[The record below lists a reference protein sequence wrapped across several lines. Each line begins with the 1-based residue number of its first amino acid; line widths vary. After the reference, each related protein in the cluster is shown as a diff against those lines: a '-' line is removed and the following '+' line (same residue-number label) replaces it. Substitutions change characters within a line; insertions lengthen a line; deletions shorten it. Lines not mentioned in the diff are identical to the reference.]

1 MSSKELRNVDITSI
15 KKVGQDDCKIF
26 QWAFCKGL
34 FEELMFNIY
43 IENLFFLTKW
53 MPNFLNANYVNVIAK
68 FSMELGSKC

>member
-26 QWAFCKGL
+26 QGAFCKGL

-43 IENLFFLTKW
+43 IENLFFLTK
-53 MPNFLNANYVNVIAK
+53 
-68 FSMELGSKC
+68 